1 MGVTKWRGRWKGQ
14 VTCQVKFSSHTKWLR
29 NHFRKFQ
36 VTRAREEWK
45 KTNESKTSKSCTNTA
60 KAATSAVDK
69 VMNVSHS
76 LCVSV
81 CVCVRR
87 QSEKYKQQQWVETAA
102 NSLKEIRPMMLVI
115 VATQQTSTW
124 RLKLLL
130 LLLLRACSWGH
141 AKVSRQPY
149 SRTLSWV
156 QVACE
161 WKSKLTLHSTRKKQK
176 SEGVREWARVQCKLC
191 KWLTFYGPLELWAD
205 LTVLATFR

>member
-1 MGVTKWRGRWKGQ
+1 MGVAWRRTGWWKGQ
-14 VTCQVKFSSHTKWLR
+14 VTCRVKFSSHTKWLR

-69 VMNVSHS
+69 VLNVSHS
-76 LCVSV
+76 LCVYV
-81 CVCVRR
+81 CICVMCR

-115 VATQQTSTW
+115 VAAQQTSTW
-124 RLKLLL
+124 RLKLLLLL

-156 QVACE
+156 QVECE
-161 WKSKLTLHSTRKKQK
+161 WRASWGCTQLL
-176 SEGVREWARVQCKLC
+176 
-191 KWLTFYGPLELWAD
+191 
-205 LTVLATFR
+205 